1 MMLHSNNMVAKNAKI
16 SILIQ
21 TLFKQQ
27 NMDSISNKAAGPPL
41 NKNTSVAPVSSLCQ
55 SFLKGHYDKLTCCT
69 LRLSNLIYLASN

>member
-21 TLFKQQ
+21 TLFQPQ
-27 NMDSISNKAAGPPL
+27 NIDSISNKAAGPTL
-41 NKNTSVAPVSSLCQ
+41 NKKYLSSPVSSLCQ
-55 SFLKGHYDKLTCCT
+55 SFPKGHYDKLTCCT